1 VRKLKLNLHIN
12 LQKDHKTFE
21 IYVHTMTSRLTGLF
35 TSCGFQDASEERVDW
50 LKITWQRR
58 NETTSNAADKRESNL

>member
-1 VRKLKLNLHIN
+1 
-12 LQKDHKTFE
+12 
-21 IYVHTMTSRLTGLF
+21 MTSRLTGLF
-35 TSCGFQDASEERVDW
+35 TSCGFQDASKERVDW